1 MSDVEHVLTHI
12 SFLTNIDILLQK
24 QRRKS
29 STYWILKPSVDILN
43 NMKKI
48 KVDYKINNSP
58 FNVLLIENYK
68 K

>member
-1 MSDVEHVLTHI
+1 MYDVEHVLTHI
-12 SFLTNIDILLQK
+12 YFLTNIGILLQK